1 MFAVRTALGFSLSFK
16 LVSCMFTE
24 YSYLRLY
31 PKRRIECISTCNL
44 SRHGGRK
51 ELLKVFEYECGVY
64 VPSFAAFNFWRRD
77 EIRGRASEVKRR
89 FSAEPQL
96 AMLIT
101 GLDRHTCTTSL
112 LSLFTTSDSIY
123 LTHSNP
129 WTSLVSPQSFRS
141 SRDSFAHATRTMP
154 SATGQNWEKYQKTF
168 ADDEVE
174 EKKITPL
181 TDEYGSDE
189 PRGYFV
195 TAGLS

>member
-1 MFAVRTALGFSLSFK
+1 
-16 LVSCMFTE
+16 
-24 YSYLRLY
+24 
-31 PKRRIECISTCNL
+31 
-44 SRHGGRK
+44 
-51 ELLKVFEYECGVY
+51 
-64 VPSFAAFNFWRRD
+64 
-77 EIRGRASEVKRR
+77 
-89 FSAEPQL
+89 
-96 AMLIT
+96 MLIT

-123 LTHSNP
+123 LTHSKLLDF
-129 WTSLVSPQSFRS
+129 SVSPESFRS

>member
-1 MFAVRTALGFSLSFK
+1 MSPPSL
-16 LVSCMFTE
+16 
-24 YSYLRLY
+24 
-31 PKRRIECISTCNL
+31 PSTF
-44 SRHGGRK
+44 GDAM
-51 ELLKVFEYECGVY
+51 EFEV
-64 VPSFAAFNFWRRD
+64 
-77 EIRGRASEVKRR
+77 RASGFRRR

-101 GLDRHTCTTSL
+101 EDWTDTELFTSTTSL
-112 LSLFTTSDSIY
+112 LSLFATSDSIY
-123 LTHSNP
+123 FTHSNP
-129 WTSLVSPQSFRS
+129 WTSPISPESFRS
-141 SRDSFAHATRTMP
+141 SRDSFVHATRSRRSTMP

-181 TDEYGSDE
+181 TDEYGSGE